1 VILGTVSYGLRK
13 EMLMRAR
20 IRQFV
25 LGSAIVI
32 TLTIP
37 VTAGMHSDA
46 ELLAQMQEE
55 VQKLQE
61 QLETTDTQC
70 QAGQLQACEQGSLRR
85 ELLARMQLLIK
96 ECQQDDRESCT
107 QLRSLRRR

>member
-1 VILGTVSYGLRK
+1 MVSYGRRE
-13 EMLMRAR
+13 EMLMSAR
-20 IRQFV
+20 LRQFV
-25 LGSAIVI
+25 LEPAIVI
-32 TLTIP
+32 TLTVP
-37 VTAGMHSDA
+37 VTAGMQSDA
-46 ELLAQMQEE
+46 ELLAQMQQE

-70 QAGQLQACEQGSLRR
+70 QAGQRQACEQGSPRR
-85 ELLARMQLLIK
+85 EQLVRMQLLIK

>member
-1 VILGTVSYGLRK
+1 MVSYELRK
-13 EMLMRAR
+13 ERLMRTR
-20 IRQFV
+20 IRPFV

-32 TLTIP
+32 RLTVP
-37 VTAGMHSDA
+37 VTAGMQSDA
-46 ELLAQMQEE
+46 ELLAQMQQE

-70 QAGQLQACEQGSLRR
+70 QAGQSQACEQGSPRR
-85 ELLARMQLLIK
+85 EQLVRMQLLLK